1 MGTIPSIDSL
11 MCGWV
16 RQAVDLAVDS
26 GRARGDMAHMCTVL
40 GRRCRYDRSTDDV
53 TIFSLLIEL

>member
-1 MGTIPSIDSL
+1 
-11 MCGWV
+11 
-16 RQAVDLAVDS
+16 
-26 GRARGDMAHMCTVL
+26 MCTVL